1 MGLNINYIEG
11 QTPIDEDEKKGLQ
24 ISSITTRE
32 ELDEFEQLNIE
43 RAIEWTLSKKFKQ
56 DDILSERFVK
66 ELHKRMLE
74 DVWQWA
80 GKFRTRNKNIG
91 VDWQNIS
98 VSLRQLLDD
107 CRFWIENKTY
117 PEDEI
122 AVRFSHRIVSIHCF
136 PNGNGRHSR
145 LIADVIISYIFN
157 KPVFTWGRANLVKKS
172 EARKRYITAIQE
184 ADKRYINLLLQFAR
198 S

>member
-1 MGLNINYIEG
+1 MGLDLNYIDG
-11 QTPIDEDEKKGLQ
+11 QTPIDEDEKNGLR
-24 ISSITTRE
+24 ISSITFRE

-43 RAIEWTLSKKFKQ
+43 KAVDWTLRRKFKQ
-56 DDILSERFVK
+56 DYILTEQFVK
-66 ELHKRMLE
+66 VLHFKMYE

-80 GKFRTRNKNIG
+80 GKFRTSNKNIG
-91 VDWQNIS
+91 VDWQLIS

-107 CRFWIENKTY
+107 CTFWIENKTY

-122 AVRFSHRIVSIHCF
+122 ALRFSHRIVSIHCF

-145 LIADVIISYIFN
+145 LIADVMINHIFN
-157 KPVFTWGRANLVKKS
+157 KPVFTWGSADLVRKS
-172 EARKRYITAIQE
+172 EARKRYIHSIQE
-184 ADKRYINLLLQFAR
+184 ADKGNILPLLAFAR

>member
-1 MGLNINYIEG
+1 MGLDINYIEG
-11 QTPIDEDEKKGLQ
+11 QTPVDENEKKGLK
-24 ISSITTRE
+24 IYSITTRE
-32 ELDEFEQLNIE
+32 ELDEFEQSNIE
-43 RAIEWTLSKKFKQ
+43 RATEWTISKKFKH
-56 DDILSERFVK
+56 DDILSEQFVK

-74 DVWQWA
+74 DVWSWA
-80 GKFRTRNKNIG
+80 GNFRTSNKNIG

-98 VSLRQLLDD
+98 VALRQLLDD
-107 CRFWIENKTY
+107 CKFWIKNETY

-145 LIADVIISYIFN
+145 LMADVIINYIFN
-157 KPVFTWGRANLVKKS
+157 KPVFTWGLANLVKKGD
-172 EARKRYITAIQE
+172 ARKRYITAIHE
-184 ADKRYINLLLQFAR
+184 ADKGNMNLLIEFAR